1 MSAFVT
7 LYYNI
12 LIAYSV
18 IYAISSFLP
27 KLPWASCDFEWN
39 DAKCCSYDNLEDL
52 ANETIIC
59 ARDTESPASQY
70 F

>member
-12 LIAYSV
+12 LIAYSF
-18 IYAISSFLP
+18 IYALSSVLP
-27 KLPWASCDFEWN
+27 KLPWASCDFYWN
-39 DAKCCSYDNLEDL
+39 DARCCSFDNPDP
-52 ANETIIC
+52 NVTVIC
-59 ARDTESPASQY
+59 GLDTESPASQY

>member
-12 LIAYSV
+12 LIAYSF
-18 IYAISSFLP
+18 IYALSSFLP
-27 KLPWASCDFEWN
+27 KLPWSSCDFEWN
-39 DAKCCSYDNLEDL
+39 DARCCSYDNIPE
-52 ANETIIC
+52 NETVTC
-59 ARDTESPASQY
+59 GRDTESPASQY